1 MFTERHRASQSHPD
15 ICWHPWLDRFGNVGT
30 KYNYYIIYYIHILS
44 FTIYLII
51 HIHLGDIILMTTI
64 RTAFALHRVVATW
77 PMGQVQ
83 QALESAADVGI
94 FQLQLR
100 HHAATLP
107 SQHHQTDLVSK
118 PWLQSAACSTWFGTF
133 PHLFGWKGFDSLFIC
148 CKGWVELGV
157 RACVGL
163 SWPHRGQQIIQI
175 LTDMLRPAKLQFGGT
190 MWICTCTWWES
201 SWLGG
206 WVDFKWSEGNM
217 TCPKPNHHP
226 TFSKTCQTISV
237 QKG

>member
-1 MFTERHRASQSHPD
+1 
-15 ICWHPWLDRFGNVGT
+15 
-30 KYNYYIIYYIHILS
+30 
-44 FTIYLII
+44 
-51 HIHLGDIILMTTI
+51 MTTI

-118 PWLQSAACSTWFGTF
+118 PLQSAACSTWFGTF
-133 PHLFGWKGFDSLFIC
+133 PLLFGWKGFDSLFIC

-163 SWPHRGQQIIQI
+163 SWPQRCGQQI
-175 LTDMLRPAKLQFGGT
+175 LTDMLSPAKLQLCEFAPV
-190 MWICTCTWWES
+190 TWWES